1 MNCGMNETKRD
12 FNVSS
17 DTSPMT
23 TAEKVRGFVKSRP
36 YVSEA
41 LENNIVNVSQ
51 LARAIRREL
60 KIHSTYAIKAELR
73 RYSFR
78 LRMNRSFREQNV
90 LRVLRLSKLM
100 ILDNLSIVITDREFE
115 ITNKMKIKLSDLH
128 YVYLVEKGLLKKIR
142 ETVKRNLC
150 LVHEDCTAL
159 VVNSP
164 EQMETT
170 PGVVWY
176 LTSLLSSQNVYS
188 LAFTSCYTE
197 TNIVIERKDAIKG
210 YEILSRVI
218 G

>member
-1 MNCGMNETKRD
+1 
-12 FNVSS
+12 
-17 DTSPMT
+17 MT
-23 TAEKVRGFVKSRP
+23 VAEKVRDFVKNRP

-41 LENNIVNVSQ
+41 LENNIVNMSQ
-51 LARAIRREL
+51 LARTIRREL
-60 KIHSTYAIKAELR
+60 NLRSIYAIKAALR
-73 RYSFR
+73 RYSFS
-78 LRMNRSFREQNV
+78 LRKNRSFREQKV
-90 LRVLRLSKLM
+90 LRQLRLSKLM
-100 ILDNLSIVITDREFE
+100 ILDNLSIVMTDREFE
-115 ITNKMKIKLSDLH
+115 IMNKMKIKLSDLH

-142 ETVKRNLC
+142 ETVKHNLS
-150 LVHEDCTAL
+150 LIHEDCTAL
-159 VVNSP
+159 VINSP

-197 TNIVIERKDAIKG
+197 TTIVIERKDAIKS

>member
-1 MNCGMNETKRD
+1 MGCGIDVTKRD
-12 FNVSS
+12 FNVSN
-17 DTSPMT
+17 DTSLMT
-23 TAEKVRGFVKSRP
+23 VAEKVRDYVKNRP

-41 LENNIVNVSQ
+41 LENNIVNMSQ

-60 KIHSTYAIKAELR
+60 NLHSTFAIKAALR
-73 RYSFR
+73 RYSFS
-78 LRMNRSFREQNV
+78 LRKSRSFREEKV
-90 LRVLRLSKLM
+90 LRLLRLSKLM
-100 ILDNLSIVITDREFE
+100 VLDNLSIVMTDREFE
-115 ITNKMKIKLSDLH
+115 IINKMKIKLSDLH
-128 YVYLVEKGLLKKIR
+128 YVYLVEKSLLKKIR
-142 ETVKRNLC
+142 ETVKHNVSLI
-150 LVHEDCTAL
+150 HEDCTAL

-176 LTSLLSSQNVYS
+176 LTSLLSSQNIYS

-197 TNIVIERKDAIKG
+197 TTIVIERKDAIKS

>member
-1 MNCGMNETKRD
+1 
-12 FNVSS
+12 
-17 DTSPMT
+17 MT
-23 TAEKVRGFVKSRP
+23 TAEKVRDFVKDRP

-41 LENNIVNVSQ
+41 LENNIVNMSQ
-51 LARAIRREL
+51 LARAIRRERNL
-60 KIHSTYAIKAELR
+60 HSVYAIKAALR

-78 LRMNRSFREQNV
+78 LRKSRSLREENV

-115 ITNKMKIKLSDLH
+115 IINKMKIKLSDLH

-150 LVHEDCTAL
+150 LIHEDCTAL

-164 EQMETT
+164 EKMETT

-197 TNIVIERKDAIKG
+197 TTIVIERKDAIKS
-210 YEILSRVI
+210 YEILSRAI

>member
-1 MNCGMNETKRD
+1 MTVAAKVRD
-12 FNVSS
+12 FVNN
-17 DTSPMT
+17 
-23 TAEKVRGFVKSRP
+23 RP

-41 LENNIVNVSQ
+41 LENNIVNMSQ

-60 KIHSTYAIKAELR
+60 NVQSIHAIKAALR

-78 LRMNRSFREQNV
+78 LRHSRSFREETV
-90 LRVLRLSKLM
+90 LRLLRLSKLM
-100 ILDNLSIVITDREFE
+100 VLDNLSIVITYKEFE
-115 ITNKMKIKLSDLH
+115 IMNKMKIKLSDLH
-128 YVYLVEKGLLKKIR
+128 YVYLVEKGSLKKIR
-142 ETVKRNLC
+142 ETVKNNLC
-150 LVHEDCTAL
+150 LIHEDCTAI

-188 LAFTSCYTE
+188 LAFASCYTE
-197 TNIVIERKDAIKG
+197 TTIVIERADAIKS
-210 YEILSRVI
+210 YEILSKVI

>member
-1 MNCGMNETKRD
+1 
-12 FNVSS
+12 
-17 DTSPMT
+17 MT
-23 TAEKVRGFVKSRP
+23 VAEKVRDYVKNRP

-41 LENNIVNVSQ
+41 LENNIVNMSQ
-51 LARAIRREL
+51 LARTIRREL
-60 KIHSTYAIKAELR
+60 NLRSIYAIKAALR
-73 RYSFR
+73 RYSFS
-78 LRMNRSFREQNV
+78 LRKNRSFREQKV
-90 LRVLRLSKLM
+90 LRQLRLSKLM
-100 ILDNLSIVITDREFE
+100 ILDNLSIVMTDREFE
-115 ITNKMKIKLSDLH
+115 IMNKMKIKLSDLH

-142 ETVKRNLC
+142 ETVKHNLS
-150 LVHEDCTAL
+150 LIHEDCTAL
-159 VVNSP
+159 VINSP

-197 TNIVIERKDAIKG
+197 TTIVIERKDAIKS

>member
-1 MNCGMNETKRD
+1 
-12 FNVSS
+12 
-17 DTSPMT
+17 MT
-23 TAEKVRGFVKSRP
+23 TAEKVRDFVKDRP

-41 LENNIVNVSQ
+41 LEDNIVNMSQ
-51 LARAIRREL
+51 LARAIRKEL
-60 KIHSTYAIKAELR
+60 NLRSMYAIKAALR
-73 RYSFR
+73 RYSLR
-78 LRMNRSFREQNV
+78 LRKSRSRREENV
-90 LRVLRLSKLM
+90 LQVLRLSKLM

-115 ITNKMKIKLSDLH
+115 IMNKMKIKLSDLH
-128 YVYLVEKGLLKKIR
+128 YVYLVERSVLKKVR

-150 LVHEDCTAL
+150 LIHEECTAL

-197 TNIVIERKDAIKG
+197 TTIVIERKDAIKS
-210 YEILSRVI
+210 YEILSKVI

>member
-1 MNCGMNETKRD
+1 
-12 FNVSS
+12 
-17 DTSPMT
+17 MT
-23 TAEKVRGFVKSRP
+23 VAEKVRYFVKNRP

-41 LENNIVNVSQ
+41 LENNIVNMSQ
-51 LARAIRREL
+51 LARTIRREL
-60 KIHSTYAIKAELR
+60 NLRSIYAIKAALR
-73 RYSFR
+73 RYSFS
-78 LRMNRSFREQNV
+78 LRKNRSFREQKV
-90 LRVLRLSKLM
+90 LRQLRLSKLM
-100 ILDNLSIVITDREFE
+100 ILDNLSIVMTDREFE
-115 ITNKMKIKLSDLH
+115 IMNKMKIKLSDLH

-142 ETVKRNLC
+142 ETVKHNLS
-150 LVHEDCTAL
+150 LIHEDCTAL
-159 VVNSP
+159 VINSP

-197 TNIVIERKDAIKG
+197 TTIVIERKDAIKS